1 MRLRG
6 VMGCAVTALLLTM
19 SSGAWAQPAV
29 SQADRDAARQAALDG
44 INAFNRQDYATAL
57 ERLQRAE
64 TLFHAPVHMRYI
76 ALSLE
81 RRNNNRDALEVWR
94 RLAQETLDA
103 SAPPVFRDAVEE
115 ARRAIPRLEATF
127 ARVAVDLVNAG
138 SDATVQINGTPV
150 ALADLAAARLVD
162 AGPQRVVARRP
173 GFREVTREV
182 TVAAGATERVSI
194 TFEPEVTAPPPPAAP
209 EPRFETRRV
218 ANPLRTVGLIAAG
231 TGVAVAVVGAITG
244 VMAQGEFDS
253 LEQACP
259 NRQCPTMADLARRD
273 DVDSLAGTSTA
284 LFIGG
289 GVLAAAG
296 AVLFLVGAPRT
307 ETVRIGMRGQGL
319 DLAVHF

>member
-1 MRLRG
+1 
-6 VMGCAVTALLLTM
+6 MGCAATALVLAM
-19 SSGAWAQPAV
+19 SGAAWAQPAV

-44 INAFNRQDYATAL
+44 ISAYNRQDYATAL

-64 TLFHAPVHMRYI
+64 ALFHAPVHMRYI

-81 RRNNNRDALEVWR
+81 RQNSNREALEVWR
-94 RLAQETLDA
+94 RLSQETLDA

-115 ARRAIPRLEATF
+115 ARRAVPRLEATF
-127 ARVAVDLVNAG
+127 GRVAIDLANAG
-138 SDATVQINGTPV
+138 SDATVQVNGESV
-150 ALADLAAARLVD
+150 ALSDLAAARLVSP
-162 AGPQRVVARRP
+162 GPQRVVARRP
-173 GFREVTREV
+173 GFREVTREL

-194 TFEPEVTAPPPPAAP
+194 TFEPEVTAPPPPPTEP

-218 ANPLRTVGLIAAG
+218 TSPLRTVGLITAG

-259 NRQCPTMADLARRD
+259 NRQCSTAADLARRD

-284 LFIGG
+284 LLIGG

-296 AVLFLVGAPRT
+296 VVLFFVGAPRT
-307 ETVRIGMRGQGL
+307 ETVRVGMRGQGL